1 MFKIID
7 HFLFTLERIWQHRTL
22 VLWVLLGLMVATTLA
37 LSLPLYVDS
46 VYSDLLA
53 SRLGNPPFAFRF
65 RYLGAWNGNIGRTD
79 VENANAAIQQSF
91 PDTVRLPV
99 AQRVTYVRGGVW
111 GIRSETSNI
120 GQFAIG
126 TVTGI
131 ENQISIVAG
140 EWSDDM
146 EVETGEDGE
155 TIIPILLPESAL
167 YTMGLQVGDTFTAQR
182 SGSERITLRVAALWR
197 ALNENDPAWI
207 FPPKFFDE
215 VFIVHDTD
223 LWTMLE
229 GIEDPIDET
238 GWFLVFDGREQRA
251 SDVESL
257 LGRIADGQRIIDTVL
272 PGIRQ
277 DLSPVDGLRAFSNE
291 VNTLTQQ
298 LFIIVM
304 PVGGLVFYFVSLV
317 AGLLVNRQIPD
328 DVKLRSRGMSRRS
341 LVGLH
346 LTMWL
351 SMVAAALGVAI
362 AASPYVVRLVVQTAS
377 FLRFDAGNPAP
388 EIIFTPQS
396 ILIATLTGLIAA
408 SSGLWLAWR
417 ATGQNV
423 NSLRR
428 SSARQSKAWWQRMY
442 LDVMLF
448 VPGAYVLFTLWQQ
461 GGLATDATNAFG
473 DPLTFIGPTIFTLG
487 LVLLFLRLWQILL
500 NVLSNLLT
508 VTNSVALLMT
518 LRELTRSAGRY
529 RGVLLM
535 ISFTLALI
543 GFTSSMAGTVD
554 SSLIDTIDYQVGADL
569 VLVTAVDAQT
579 ENETDSTS
587 GQTTTT
593 VTGFNAPPVQNL
605 AQIDGIAQFSRV
617 GNYSARLVLNSQRV
631 DGTVLGVDRGSIA
644 AVTHFRED
652 FANDQLAALF
662 NNLAG
667 TRTGIILSRQT
678 AETYDLIVGQEVN
691 IQISA
696 LGEWYDTRV
705 RIMGLVDYFPSL
717 DPSAGFFAMTNIDPI
732 FELVGSSL
740 PYDIWLSLE
749 PGVDPDTVKA
759 QIAAINFPVVRW
771 LSVESALAEA
781 RADPARRGVLGFL
794 SVGFVASITL
804 TLIAAIIQSVA
815 SFRAQH
821 TQLGVLRAMGLPS
834 FSLGSYMVML
844 HGISTSSGILSGTS
858 IGVLTTLL
866 FLPLLDFS
874 AGLPPYLVRVAW
886 NELNNVY
893 LIFAIVSISV
903 TLSTTLFLS
912 RQQLAAVVRLG
923 DG

>member
-1 MFKIID
+1 MFKLID

-22 VLWVLLGLMVATTLA
+22 VLWVLVGLMVATTLA

-46 VYSDLLA
+46 VYSDLLT
-53 SRLGNPPFAFRF
+53 SRLPNPPFAFRF

-79 VENANAAIQQSF
+79 VENASAAMQQSF
-91 PDTVRLPV
+91 TDTVGLPV
-99 AQRVTYVRGGVW
+99 AQQVTYARGGTWNVRKESSNMGAF
-111 GIRSETSNI
+111 GIANI
-120 GQFAIG
+120 
-126 TVTGI
+126 TGI
-131 ENQISIVAG
+131 ESQITIVAG
-140 EWSDDM
+140 EWSDDL
-146 EVETGEDGE
+146 EVEEGV
-155 TIIPILLPESAL
+155 IPALLPESAL
-167 YTMGLQVGDTFTAQR
+167 YAMGLQVGDTLTAQR
-182 SGSERITLRVAALWR
+182 AGGGSVTLRVAALWR
-197 ALNENDPAWI
+197 PINEDDPAWI

-215 VFIVHDTD
+215 VFIVRDAD

-229 GIEDPIDET
+229 GIEAPIDET
-238 GWFLVFDGREQRA
+238 AWYLVFDGSDARA
-251 SDVESL
+251 SEVESL

-328 DVKLRSRGMSRRS
+328 DVKLRSRGMSRRA

-351 SMVAAALGVAI
+351 SMLGMALCVAMV
-362 AASPYVVRLVVQTAS
+362 ASPYIVRLVVQTAS
-377 FLRFDAGNPAP
+377 FLRFDGGNPAP
-388 EIIFTPQS
+388 EIVFTPQA

-417 ATGQNV
+417 ATAQNV

-442 LDVMLF
+442 LDIILL
-448 VPGAYVLFTLWQQ
+448 VPGAYVLYTLWQQ
-461 GGLATDATNAFG
+461 GGLSTDAVNAFG
-473 DPLTFIGPTIFTLG
+473 DPLTFIGPTLFTLG

-500 NVLSNLLT
+500 NIFSNLLT

-554 SSLIDTIDYQVGADL
+554 RSLVDTIDYQVGADL

-579 ENETDSTS
+579 DREQDAS

-593 VTGFNAPPVQNL
+593 VTGFNAPPIQNL
-605 AQIDGIAQFSRV
+605 ALVDGIATYSRV
-617 GNYSARLVLNSQRV
+617 GSYTARLVLSSQRV
-631 DGTVLGVDRGSIA
+631 DGTLMGVDRGSIA

-652 FANDQLAALF
+652 FASDQLAVLF

-667 TRTGIILSRQT
+667 NRTGIILSRQT
-678 AETYDLIVGQEVN
+678 AGQYNLVVGQEVN
-691 IQISA
+691 MQISA
-696 LGEWYDTRV
+696 LNEWYETRV
-705 RIMGLVDYFPSL
+705 RIMGLIDYFPTL
-717 DPSAGFFAMTNIDPI
+717 DPSAGFFALTNIDPI
-732 FELVGSSL
+732 FELVGSPL
-740 PYDIWLSLE
+740 PYDLWLSLK
-749 PGVDPDTVKA
+749 PGVDVDAVRA
-759 QIAAINFPVVRW
+759 QIQAVNFPVTRW
-771 LSVESALAEA
+771 LSIDSALAEA

-821 TQLGVLRAMGLPS
+821 TQLGVLRAMGLRS
-834 FSLGSYMVML
+834 SSLGSYMVML

-858 IGVLTTLL
+858 IGITTTRL

-886 NELNNVY
+886 SEINNVY
-893 LIFAIVSISV
+893 LIFAIVSITV